1 MDNAEIKRFFH
12 ETRVNIFT
20 NSALREPQVAGYQA
34 TLDYFA
40 RTSEPGYVQLP
51 VGTGKTGLM
60 GLTPFGLADGR
71 VLIVVPNRVIR
82 QTVYDALDISRPD
95 HCFYVLRG
103 VFQPVDGPYVSVL
116 KPGANIHDCDSAH
129 IVVANIQQFS
139 GSNNR
144 WYERLPRDY
153 FALILVDEGHHNVAE
168 TWRRLFTYFT
178 SAKVVSYTGTPL
190 RADGQTVSGNK
201 IYHYGYTRAMLL
213 GFISPIEAVYVAP
226 ETLTFT
232 VEGETRTYTLPQ
244 VLEMREHDWFSRGIA
259 LSDVCN
265 RSIVKASIRQLL
277 EVRQQGTPRQI
288 IAAACSIRHANQIR
302 ALYHELNLRA
312 EVIHSQQTD
321 EEQETIKS
329 ALSHG
334 LIDVVVQVQMLGEGF
349 DLGTLSVAA
358 VFRPFRSLSPYI
370 QFVGRILRLANP
382 TNPLPMANRVFLV
395 SHVGLNDERWWTDF
409 TNFDKD
415 DQQFFA
421 AYLGSG
427 EQNEVS
433 ESETS
438 PRLTLRPFMRVL
450 NESVERYI
458 QRGFLKEVD
467 QMGVQMILLEIRNAG
482 YDPLEFGLTEE
493 VMLRRL
499 QMAAAAQREVPPYQA
514 IAQPQKRKEALRLRL
529 MPEARAIADTVVNRF
544 GLSHRG
550 GDLVKAFPG
559 RGQNNVVILVALASA
574 AQNKAMGVDSGERDD
589 ASEAQIQAAIDA
601 SPDIV
606 DALSALVHSKL
617 GGTRRQRNGKT

>member
-1 MDNAEIKRFFH
+1 MMDNAEIKKFFH
-12 ETRVNIFT
+12 DTQVNIFT
-20 NSALREPQVAGYQA
+20 NTALREPQVAGYQA
-34 TLDYFA
+34 TIDYFS
-40 RTSEPGYVQLP
+40 RTSELGYVQLP

-71 VLIVVPNRVIR
+71 VLIVTPNLTIR

-95 HCFYVLRG
+95 RCFYILRG
-103 VFQPVDGPYVSVL
+103 VFHPVDGPYVSVL
-116 KPGANIHDCDSAH
+116 KPGANMHDCDSAH

-139 GSNNR
+139 GNNNR
-144 WYERLPRDY
+144 WYERFPRDY

-168 TWRRLFTYFT
+168 TWLRLFNYFVA
-178 SAKVVSYTGTPL
+178 AKVVSYTGTPV
-190 RADGQTVSGNK
+190 RSDGQIVSGNR
-201 IYHYGYTRAMLL
+201 IYHYGYTRAMLM
-213 GFISPIEAVYVAP
+213 GFISPIESVYVAP

-232 VEGETRTYTLPQ
+232 AEGETKTYSLPQ

-265 RSIVKASIRQLL
+265 RSIVRASIRQLQI
-277 EVRQQGTPRQI
+277 VREQGSPRQI

-312 EVIHSQQTD
+312 EVLHSKQTE
-321 EEQETIKS
+321 EEQEVTKS
-329 ALSHG
+329 ALSNG
-334 LIDVVVQVQMLGEGF
+334 LIDVIVQVQMLGEGF

-382 TNPLPMANRVFLV
+382 ANPMPMANRVFLV

-409 TNFDKD
+409 TNFDRD
-415 DQQFFA
+415 DLNFFSE
-421 AYLGSG
+421 YLGSG
-427 EQNEVS
+427 VSEVS
-433 ESETS
+433 ETENA

-467 QMGVQMILLEIRNAG
+467 QVGVQRILLEIRNAG
-482 YDPLEFGLTEE
+482 FDPLEFGLTEE

-499 QMAAAAQREVPPYQA
+499 QMAEAAQRELPPYQA
-514 IAQPQKRKEALRLRL
+514 IAQPQRRKEALRLRL
-529 MPEARAIADTVVNRF
+529 TPEARAIADTVINR
-544 GLSHRG
+544 LNLAHSG
-550 GDLVKAFPG
+550 GDLLRAFSG
-559 RGQNNVVILVALASA
+559 RGQNNVTILTALASA
-574 AQNKAMGVDSGERDD
+574 AQNTAMGIMGGRRDD
-589 ASEAQIQAAIDA
+589 ASEHQLQTAIDA
-601 SPDIV
+601 SADIV
-606 DALSALVHSKL
+606 DSLSALVRSKL
-617 GGTRRQRNGKT
+617 GEKGEQKNGPA